1 MSANLTWKVEQFECY
16 PERDG
21 KQDVV
26 FIVHWRCNG
35 VDGKFAGTSYGT
47 QAIAY
52 EADAS
57 FTPYSNLTEA
67 QVIGWVKAALG
78 DERVSQIE
86 ASVIAQIEEQRAPS
100 IIRPALPW

>member
-1 MSANLTWKVEQFECY
+1 MGANLTWKVEQFECY
-16 PERDG
+16 PEKDG

-35 VDGKFAGTSYGT
+35 VEGKFAATNYGT

-52 EADAS
+52 EADAP
-57 FTPYSNLTEA
+57 FTPYSDLTEE
-67 QVIGWVKAALG
+67 QVMGWVKAALG

-86 ASVIAQIEEQRAPS
+86 EIGRAHV
-100 IIRPALPW
+100 

>member
-16 PERDG
+16 PEKDG

-35 VDGKFAGTSYGT
+35 VDGNFAGTSYGT

-52 EADAS
+52 EAEAP
-57 FTPYSNLTEA
+57 FTPYSNLTEG
-67 QVIGWVKAALG
+67 QVIGWAKAALG
-78 DERVSQIE
+78 DARVSQIE
-86 ASVIAQIEEQRAPS
+86 ASVIAQVEEQRAPS
-100 IIRPALPW
+100 VSRPPLPW